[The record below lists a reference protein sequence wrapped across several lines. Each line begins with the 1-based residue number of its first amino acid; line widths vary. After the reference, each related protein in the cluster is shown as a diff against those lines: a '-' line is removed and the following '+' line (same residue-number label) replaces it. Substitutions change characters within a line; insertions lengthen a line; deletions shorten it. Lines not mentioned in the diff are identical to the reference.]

1 MLVQASAQVKS
12 GKITWS
18 RSLNKP
24 TGNTTIVDAKKM
36 VDLGVSFQEHLWKG
50 DTKLVL
56 PVIAYYGT
64 GRLWDYHREK
74 QNDVFETDI

>member
-1 MLVQASAQVKS
+1 
-12 GKITWS
+12 
-18 RSLNKP
+18 
-24 TGNTTIVDAKKM
+24 M